1 MLQIKESPV
10 SQHTLEQ
17 LFYELTWFGWVFCI
31 ALFIIICY
39 FIGNLIVQIIK
50 FFNKKGKISY
60 FIFICL
66 MNIIVI
72 YLAIANLSLP
82 NIIQH
87 RYLSNDKLKEY
98 TINGKCV
105 VNNIEN
111 GSDTDQQEL
120 RIDDGKKNY
129 YITLPSKIPV
139 SSGDKINIHNQ
150 KIVQNKFDNHHN
162 FSKNIKSHSIKITI
176 NHNHQKIQAKTKALN
191 TTDNIIYA
199 VFVKEKEKG

>member
-17 LFYELTWFGWVFCI
+17 LFHELTWFGWVFCI
-31 ALFIIICY
+31 ALFIIICC
-39 FIGNLIVQIIK
+39 FIVNLIVQIIK
-50 FFNKKGKISY
+50 FFNKKGKISH

-72 YLAIANLSLP
+72 CVAISYFSLP
-82 NIIQH
+82 NTIQH

-129 YITLPSKIPV
+129 YMTLPSKIPV

-162 FSKNIKSHSIKITI
+162 FSKNIKGHSIKITI
-176 NHNHQKIQAKTKALN
+176 NHNHQKIQAKTKALD
-191 TTDNIIYA
+191 TDNILHA
-199 VFVKEKEKG
+199 VFIKEKEKG

>member
-17 LFYELTWFGWVFCI
+17 LFHELTWFGWVFCI
-31 ALFIIICY
+31 GLFIITCF
-39 FIGNLIVQIIK
+39 FIGILIIEIVK
-50 FFNKKGKISY
+50 FFNKKGKMSS

-66 MNIIVI
+66 INIII
-72 YLAIANLSLP
+72 IPITITNLLLP
-82 NIIQH
+82 SIIQH
-87 RYLSNDKLKEY
+87 KYLSNDKLKEY
-98 TINGKCV
+98 TINGECV

-111 GSDTDQQEL
+111 GSDTDRQEL

-150 KIVQNKFDNHHN
+150 KIVQNKYDNHHN
-162 FSKNIKSHSIKITI
+162 FSENIKGQSIKVTI
-176 NHNHQKIQAKTKALN
+176 NHNHQKIQAKTKALD
-191 TTDNIIYA
+191 TGDIMYA
-199 VFVKEKEKG
+199 LFIKEKEKG